1 MNWIE
6 TEHLGY
12 AIRYAEN
19 EDVWRCE
26 ALSLDAKT
34 LSALKSKM
42 GKTLADARRID
53 PVPVLIVTSY
63 GGAKFSEANAILPD
77 ADGLKVWCMVQ
88 NGSEWRKGERRPSI
102 KRELHKYSDLIADTP
117 EARAALASLDE
128 RWAEHRA
135 AGEALKAERDAIP
148 RIQPFKADTP

>member
-1 MNWIE
+1 MANWIE

-42 GKTLADARRID
+42 GKTLADARRVE
-53 PVPVLIVTSY
+53 PVPVLIAERSY
-63 GGAKFSEANAILPD
+63 GATYRTGMMVLPD
-77 ADGLKVWCMVQ
+77 AGGKKAWCMIDD
-88 NGSEWRKGERRPSI
+88 GTEWWQGAKRPAI
-102 KRELHKYSDLIADTP
+102 KRELIAYDAMIPDT
-117 EARAALASLDE
+117 ADNRAALDALQAEWVEHYENAKRLD
-128 RWAEHRA
+128 AKRA
-135 AGEALKAERDAIP
+135 DLP
-148 RIQPFKADTP
+148 RIKAPE